1 MKKLNTMGWRR
12 SISAS
17 VMTGF
22 AVILGMVS
30 YSAEFPGRQQDTERN
45 SIELRLLPKRHTVN
59 AGDSLEVTVEI
70 WNVGTKE
77 VFLGKSIDGQS
88 PVSHLSL
95 SLEGGSPNST
105 GSGVNGASDSLPNPS
120 EPFANTLVKHWI
132 PLPPGA
138 FFGRVVSMDPHLF
151 SQLLTPGRYL
161 LKGAFRSVGFPTSP
175 GGMNGLELNPDEAAK
190 LPYPGWKGQADSK
203 PIWIEV
209 VSARKRN

>member
-1 MKKLNTMGWRR
+1 
-12 SISAS
+12 
-17 VMTGF
+17 MTGF